1 MEINNIA
8 PIMIYKGELFENLHI
23 LNEFDIILIT
33 QIIELSKAELIDDF
47 CRKNNKGFIYT
58 TQLGFAFFLF
68 EDFGDDFMVIDKNG
82 KKCKNYFIKSI
93 SNACPGVVEIDPVSV
108 VKNGKK
114 KKKYLKLETG
124 DFVLFK
130 KITGMTE
137 LNDTPPR
144 PIRILSK
151 TKFTI
156 EETLRFDEF
165 MGSGIVE
172 EVKIPFP
179 ATFKSLSEAK
189 KLLYFENIIENK
201 IIDEK
206 IFDIEYDEM
215 IDDEI
220 KSNFDDNT
228 HWMNIL
234 NISNKNET
242 LITDNNAKMHLAVL
256 SLHEFYSLH
265 RHLPNFNEQKEINEC
280 LDICTK
286 IFSKSKL
293 VKEEWANDL
302 SEIDKK
308 YYENLFKFCQF
319 SILPFS
325 EFFGGIVSQEIL
337 KFIGLY
343 KPACQ
348 WIYLN
353 PFNLISNNFLNFEK
367 ILSLNDESKV
377 DIELYMSND
386 QEKIKLLKK
395 INFVIIGFNDIGFNI
410 AILLNKLNLGEKIT
424 IVGLNKNEN
433 YQKICNLKETY
444 NFNIIVDKDVLNN
457 LSQQKWW
464 MESKIIIDTFSIKFN
479 SKEKSKLIE
488 ISKEFDKI
496 LISINANRYNGSYE
510 LFLPESLL
518 NKKSNN
524 NSKDLNTPEGN
535 NEKNKYNDE
544 EDLKYKNILN
554 LKEAIKYSKKIF
566 ENYFDI
572 NIKHLNELIKKSNSE
587 SEMNEYINELMKKG
601 NDKIKILK
609 LIRYLKKVVSLK
621 VDISFETIVL
631 NSIETFQ
638 EIFEFSI
645 DEILQK
651 YPEDF
656 LELGTLKKF
665 WSGKRFP
672 PRVIKFDMNNR
683 EHLQLVSLIAQF
695 YCQILD
701 KKNVQENLEIIKD
714 FAKKYEMKHYDISIP
729 SRAKSEQFFNI
740 EKNSL
745 FRFLEYILKN
755 NKMEFKE
762 IKLNIENNDDINDFE
777 KLNNHLKFI
786 ILSSNLFLNNYGI
799 ELNNTNF
806 KDISLL
812 FKQSNILPSLVST
825 ISGIIVIQILLML
838 NDPDFNN
845 FITSYEK
852 VKININDNETIDKKD
867 DKITNNNFNSLY
879 KNGCFNLASNI
890 HLLYDAIF

>member
-179 ATFKSLSEAK
+179 ATFKPLSEAK

-319 SILPFS
+319 SILPLS

-353 PFNLISNNFLNFEK
+353 PFNLINNNFLDYEK
-367 ILSLNDESKV
+367 IQSLNDESKV

-424 IVGLNKNEN
+424 IVDLNKNEN

-444 NFNIIVDKDVLNN
+444 NNFNI
-457 LSQQKWW
+457 
-464 MESKIIIDTFSIKFN
+464 T
-479 SKEKSKLIE
+479 KLT
-488 ISKEFDKI
+488 
-496 LISINANRYNGSYE
+496 LI
-510 LFLPESLL
+510 
-518 NKKSNN
+518 
-524 NSKDLNTPEGN
+524 
-535 NEKNKYNDE
+535 
-544 EDLKYKNILN
+544 
-554 LKEAIKYSKKIF
+554 
-566 ENYFDI
+566 
-572 NIKHLNELIKKSNSE
+572 
-587 SEMNEYINELMKKG
+587 
-601 NDKIKILK
+601 
-609 LIRYLKKVVSLK
+609 
-621 VDISFETIVL
+621 
-631 NSIETFQ
+631 
-638 EIFEFSI
+638 
-645 DEILQK
+645 
-651 YPEDF
+651 
-656 LELGTLKKF
+656 
-665 WSGKRFP
+665 
-672 PRVIKFDMNNR
+672 
-683 EHLQLVSLIAQF
+683 
-695 YCQILD
+695 
-701 KKNVQENLEIIKD
+701 
-714 FAKKYEMKHYDISIP
+714 
-729 SRAKSEQFFNI
+729 
-740 EKNSL
+740 
-745 FRFLEYILKN
+745 
-755 NKMEFKE
+755 
-762 IKLNIENNDDINDFE
+762 
-777 KLNNHLKFI
+777 
-786 ILSSNLFLNNYGI
+786 
-799 ELNNTNF
+799 
-806 KDISLL
+806 
-812 FKQSNILPSLVST
+812 
-825 ISGIIVIQILLML
+825 
-838 NDPDFNN
+838 
-845 FITSYEK
+845 
-852 VKININDNETIDKKD
+852 
-867 DKITNNNFNSLY
+867 
-879 KNGCFNLASNI
+879 
-890 HLLYDAIF
+890 